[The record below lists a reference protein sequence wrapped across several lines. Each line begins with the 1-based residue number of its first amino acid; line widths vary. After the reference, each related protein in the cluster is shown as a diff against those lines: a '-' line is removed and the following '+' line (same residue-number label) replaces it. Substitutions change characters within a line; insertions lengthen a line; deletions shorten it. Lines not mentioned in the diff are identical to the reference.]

1 MPVIKLS
8 SPFQSYTQ
16 GLLEVPVKGRTVAD
30 AMNNLVEQFPS
41 LRPHLF
47 DSQGSLRPFVNLFLD
62 GKPIRE
68 LQGAETPLED
78 GDVLRLVP
86 SVAGG

>member
-16 GLLEVPVKGRTVAD
+16 GLLEVPVQGKTVAD

-41 LRPHLF
+41 LRLHLF
-47 DSQGSLRPFVNLFLD
+47 DSQGNLRPFVNLFLG

-68 LQGAETPLED
+68 LQGAETPLEEA
-78 GDVLRLVP
+78 DVLRLVP

>member
-16 GLLEVPVKGRTVAD
+16 GLLEVPVQGGTVAE
-30 AMNNLVEQFPS
+30 AMNNLVDQYPS
-41 LRPHLF
+41 LRAHLF
-47 DSQGSLRPFVNLFLD
+47 DSQDRLRPFVNLFLG
-62 GKPIRE
+62 GKHISE
-68 LQGAETPLED
+68 LQGAETPLGEK
-78 GDVLRLVP
+78 DVLRLVP

>member
-16 GLLEVPVKGRTVAD
+16 GLLEVPVQGKTVAE

-41 LRPHLF
+41 LRQHLF
-47 DSQGSLRPFVNLFLD
+47 DSQGNLRPFVNLFLG

-68 LQGAETPLED
+68 LQGAETPLEAA
-78 GDVLRLVP
+78 DVLRLVP

>member
-16 GLLEVPVKGRTVAD
+16 GLLEVPVQGKTVAD

-41 LRPHLF
+41 LRLHLF
-47 DSQGSLRPFVNLFLD
+47 DSQGNMRPFVNLFLG

-68 LQGAETPLED
+68 LQGAETPLEEA
-78 GDVLRLVP
+78 DVLRLVP